1 MADEPMRDAK
11 QEAEQE
17 IEQDAGLTE
26 EWDHPGR
33 YAGMAQE
40 SEIGPRPGSL
50 EAVAIM
56 HQFLENQER
65 EAQWEM
71 QQAVEN
77 RRHGE
82 EVAVPIEL
90 SGRESRLAADARQE
104 AQQFAHLTQAL
115 VTEVRS
121 AAQDG
126 PAAVSK
132 ALTKLQA
139 KIAELKAVGQWQAP
153 QAMAQED
160 HGYGRGRTMSLDQE
174 RHRGYG
180 RE

>member
-1 MADEPMRDAK
+1 MADEPM
-11 QEAEQE
+11 
-17 IEQDAGLTE
+17 IQDAGLTE

-56 HQFLENQER
+56 HQLLENQER

-82 EVAVPIEL
+82 EVAVPTL
-90 SGRESRLAADARQE
+90 DKF
-104 AQQFAHLTQAL
+104 QQ
-115 VTEVRS
+115 
-121 AAQDG
+121 
-126 PAAVSK
+126 AV
-132 ALTKLQA
+132 
-139 KIAELKAVGQWQAP
+139 ENLKTTGQWHEP
-153 QAMAQED
+153 QRQTQEQSHD
-160 HGYGRGRTMSLDQE
+160 YGR
-174 RHRGYG
+174 
-180 RE
+180 